1 MTPPETPVT
10 DPALQQL
17 LDGGLP
23 LPERQRFQPLR
34 MGLLG
39 IWEYD
44 EQVFFFYGGKL
55 ILRGHNGSGKTK
67 ALEVTSPLLLDGILS
82 ARRMDP
88 FGNAARSM
96 RDNILYRGHTQRI
109 SYVWTEYG
117 RVTESGE
124 FEYLTV
130 GIGMHAL
137 ASGKQA
143 LRDRWFFTTPG
154 RVGADFSLYDDDR
167 RPRNRA
173 QLEDVLGKEDVHER
187 AKHYR
192 EALAT
197 RLFGFSSSRLLSLVD
212 LLLTL
217 RRPKLSEDLTVSK
230 LSQLLRDGLPPVSG
244 LLLEDLAGKFDELAR
259 EREELQALVR
269 NKGHVD
275 TFLSSYSRLARRIV
289 RSEAE
294 GLVVAGAK
302 RSAAHRTQRE
312 KADELAEVRDR
323 VRQHEDE
330 RQRLQLRSNT
340 LQARVNELNS
350 SPEMEQRGLITELQ
364 KQQTVAEKLLR
375 KADTRHEEAVQ
386 GRDKAISEHETDQGE
401 LETALQQLTDA
412 EQHADRCAA
421 VTVLEVVHRD
431 QREGIRRTPETARDT
446 LMSHVHSR
454 TDILSRAAK
463 LAEGVAEARRNHD
476 SAAELCTRLG
486 ERLDT
491 TKQTCDGHEESLAQR
506 IRELRV
512 FLVEWSDRCRQL
524 QLTEQQLGDLLAA
537 VPSLGKDA
545 GTTLAELVAAEVRHI
560 ETALNAT
567 LAEQEAARK
576 GLQAQHREITADRG
590 RVAAQ
595 EDSVPPAPFTPR
607 RTRTAELGDGAP
619 LWKLL
624 EFAPTVTAQQ
634 AAQLEAALLGAGLL
648 DAWVTSDGRALSHDT
663 LETVLVAVDEQ
674 EAPAR
679 SVVDAIHPVDHPLVP
694 AAVTRR
700 ILSSIT
706 LGDQDTTHPHSMR
719 VGMDGTWHIG
729 AVHGRTTGTAAAY
742 IGATARAAER
752 KRRLEALDL
761 QLHTLD
767 ASITELDAQ
776 ITGTRGRLDQLDTER
791 AETRDKDRDVR
802 EARHTLDGARALL
815 SALEL
820 EIRQAQTNTHA
831 LWEQWQDAERQL
843 DDYARPR
850 GVRPDFAS
858 IQQEQTSLA
867 RYASSVTELFHAA
880 NGHLTR
886 SASARRSQQRLT
898 EISGQLSK
906 RVQELAEA
914 HSDLEDRKEQLRVR
928 TELVGASVDKV
939 LADLATA
946 SKELAAAKDA
956 LEENHGES
964 KQTSERVGTLVSTVA
979 AAMKECTALDEQYQ
993 KVVEDYRRLGQCRYL
1008 ELAGVNAASA
1018 DGLAEVE
1025 AQARA
1030 AVSQL
1035 ADEPW
1040 SEAALNQARTD
1051 ADTQFRL
1058 LQSELDG
1065 PDWRPRAAYDGS
1077 LFLVTLLHNGENRSV
1092 PEAQD
1097 IMTNEIHTRRGY
1109 LSDEEHE
1116 LFTEVLLGRLGD
1128 HLRRRR
1134 AEADSLIQRMN
1145 TLLQQVPTSSGHLMK
1160 LIWEPD
1166 PRQDQDV
1173 LDALDSLD
1181 GQLTEH
1187 LSADARERLI
1197 RFLVERVEAARDS
1210 ESSADWR
1217 AHLRDALDY
1226 RSWSRIRIRHKA
1238 GPDQKWTNLTDQ
1250 KQQRGSGGE
1259 QAVALQ
1265 LPLFVAAAAHYEGA
1279 AATAPRPIYLDEA
1292 FAGIDTKMRGR
1303 CMGLLTQLDLDVVLA
1318 SHDEWG
1324 FHQEVPK
1331 VATYQLFRHSG
1342 LPGVLTTPVLWDGAK
1357 RHPLPDPALRQDT
1370 AFDMGLD
1377 WDDEEDLLDEE
1388 FATDEETET
1397 EDDDYAFDDK
1407 DTADDQEG

>member
-1 MTPPETPVT
+1 MTPSETAVT

-23 LPERQRFQPLR
+23 IPERQRFQPLR

-96 RDNILYRGHTQRI
+96 RDNVLYRGHAQRI

-130 GIGMHAL
+130 GIGVHAL

-143 LRDRWFFTTPG
+143 LRDKWFFTTSQ

-173 QLEDVLGKEDVHER
+173 QLEEVLGKEDVHER

-197 RLFGFSSSRLLSLVD
+197 RLFGFSSSRLLALVD

-217 RRPKLSEDLTVSK
+217 RRPKLSEDLTVAK
-230 LSQLLRDGLPPVSG
+230 LSQLLRDGLPPVSS
-244 LLLEDLAGKFDELAR
+244 LVLEDLAGKFDELAR
-259 EREELQALVR
+259 EREELRALVR

-275 TFLSSYSRLARRIV
+275 TFLPFYGQLARRIV
-289 RSEAE
+289 RNEAE
-294 GLVVAGAK
+294 GLVATGAQ
-302 RSAAHRTQRE
+302 RSTAHRTQRA
-312 KADELAEVRDR
+312 KADELAGARDQ
-323 VRQHEDE
+323 VRQLGTE
-330 RQRLQLRSNT
+330 RQRLQLHTNT
-340 LQARVNELNS
+340 LQTRVNELNN

-364 KQQTVAEKLLR
+364 KQVTAAEELLR
-375 KADTRHEEAVQ
+375 KANARHEEAVE
-386 GRDKAISEHETDQGE
+386 GRDKAAGEDEVEQGE
-401 LETALQQLTDA
+401 LEMALQQLSA
-412 EQHADRCAA
+412 ADQWADKCAA
-421 VTVLEVVHRD
+421 VTALEVVHRD
-431 QREGIRRTPETARDT
+431 QREVIRHIPETARDT
-446 LMSHVHSR
+446 LMGHVNSR
-454 TDILSRAAK
+454 TEILSRAAK
-463 LAEGVAEARRNHD
+463 LAEGVAEAHRKHD
-476 SAAELCTRLG
+476 SAAELCSRLG

-491 TKQTCDGHEESLAQR
+491 AKQTCDGHEENLAQR
-506 IRELRV
+506 IRELRA
-512 FLVEWSDRCRQL
+512 FLVEWSEQCRQL
-524 QLTEQQLGDLLAA
+524 RLTEDQLGDLLAA
-537 VPSLGKDA
+537 VPVLGKDA
-545 GTTLAELVAAEVRHI
+545 AITLAELVAAEARHV
-560 ETALNAT
+560 EGALNAT
-567 LAEQEAARK
+567 LAEQKASRK
-576 GLQAQHREITADRG
+576 GLQAKHRELTAERA
-590 RVAAQ
+590 RVSAE
-595 EDSVPPAPFTPR
+595 EDALPPAPLTPR
-607 RTRTAELGDGAP
+607 RSRTADLGDGAP

-624 EFAPTVTAQQ
+624 EFAPTVTDQQ

-648 DAWVTSDGRALSHDT
+648 DAWVTTDGRALSRDT
-663 LETVLVAVDEQ
+663 LETVLIALDER
-674 EAPAR
+674 EAPAP
-679 SVVDAIHPVDHPLVP
+679 SVIDVILPVEHPLVP

-700 ILSSIT
+700 ILGSIA
-706 LGDQDTTHPHSMR
+706 LDDQDTTHPHAMR
-719 VGMDGTWHIG
+719 VGMDGTWRIG

-761 QLHTLD
+761 QLHALD
-767 ASITELDAQ
+767 ASITELDSQ
-776 ITGTRGRLDQLDTER
+776 ITGTRGRLDQLDTEC
-791 AETRDKDRDVR
+791 AETRDKDRTVR
-802 EARHTLDGARALL
+802 EARHALDGARALL
-815 SALEL
+815 SGLEL
-820 EIRQAQTNTHA
+820 EIQQAQTNKHA

-850 GVRPDFAS
+850 GVRPDHAA
-858 IQQEQTSLA
+858 ILQEQQSLA
-867 RYASSVTELFHAA
+867 RYANSVTSLFHAA
-880 NGHLTR
+880 KEHLAR
-886 SASARRSQQRLT
+886 SKSARRSGQRLIDT
-898 EISGQLSK
+898 SAQLQK

-914 HSDLEDRKEQLRVR
+914 QIDLEDRKEQLKVR
-928 TELVGASVDKV
+928 TELVGADVDKV
-939 LADLATA
+939 LADLAAATKKL
-946 SKELAAAKDA
+946 SAAKDA
-956 LEENHGES
+956 LEDNHS
-964 KQTSERVGTLVSTVA
+964 KSTQISEKVGTLVGAVDA
-979 AAMKECTALDEQYQ
+979 ATKECTALDEKYESTV
-993 KVVEDYRRLGQCRYL
+993 KNYRRLGEYGYL
-1008 ELAGVNAASA
+1008 ELAGVYAAGT
-1018 DGLAEVE
+1018 DGLTEVE

-1035 ADEPW
+1035 ADELW
-1040 SEAALNQARTD
+1040 TEAALNEARTD
-1051 ADTQFRL
+1051 TDTQFRL

-1065 PDWRPRAAYDGS
+1065 PDWRPRATYDGT

-1092 PEAQD
+1092 PDAQD
-1097 IMTNEIHTRRGY
+1097 IMANEIHTRRSY
-1109 LSDEEHE
+1109 LSDEEHG

-1134 AEADSLIQRMN
+1134 ARAKSLIEHMN

-1166 PRQDQDV
+1166 PSQDQDV

-1181 GQLTEH
+1181 GQSSEH
-1187 LSADARERLI
+1187 LSEDAREQLI
-1197 RFLVERVEAARDS
+1197 RFLVERVETARDN
-1210 ESSADWR
+1210 ESGADWR
-1217 AHLRDALDY
+1217 THLREALDY
-1226 RSWSRIRIRHKA
+1226 RAWSRIRIRHKA
-1238 GPDQKWTNLTDQ
+1238 GPDQSWTNLTDQ

-1265 LPLFVAAAAHYEGA
+1265 LPLFVAAAAHYQGA

-1342 LPGVLTTPVLWDGAK
+1342 LPGVLTTPILWDGAE
-1357 RHPLPDPALRQDT
+1357 RHVLPDPALRQDT

-1388 FATDEETET
+1388 FAEDEETEA
-1397 EDDDYAFDDK
+1397 ENDDYTFGEEDA
-1407 DTADDQEG
+1407 ADDEKG

>member
-1 MTPPETPVT
+1 VT
-10 DPALQQL
+10 APALQQL

-23 LPERQRFQPLR
+23 IPERERFQPLR

-96 RDNILYRGHTQRI
+96 RDNVLYRGHAQRI

-130 GIGMHAL
+130 GIGVHAL

-143 LRDRWFFTTPG
+143 LRDKWFFTTSQ

-173 QLEDVLGKEDVHER
+173 QLEEILGKGDVHER

-192 EALAT
+192 EVLAT
-197 RLFGFSSSRLLSLVD
+197 RLFGFSSSRLLALVD

-217 RRPKLSEDLTVSK
+217 RRPKLSEDLTVAK
-230 LSQLLRDGLPPVSG
+230 LSQLLRDGLPPVSS
-244 LLLEDLAGKFDELAR
+244 LVLEDLAGKFDELAR

-275 TFLSSYSRLARRIV
+275 TFLSFYGQLARRIV
-289 RSEAE
+289 RREAE
-294 GLVVAGAK
+294 GLAATGAR
-302 RSAAHRTQRE
+302 RSTAHRTQRA
-312 KADELAEVRDR
+312 KADELAGARDQ
-323 VRQHEDE
+323 VRQLETE
-330 RQRLQLRSNT
+330 RQRLQLHSNT
-340 LQARVNELNS
+340 LQTRVNELNN
-350 SPEMEQRGLITELQ
+350 SPEMEQRGLITALQ
-364 KQQTVAEKLLR
+364 KQVTAAEELLR
-375 KADTRHEEAVQ
+375 KANARHEEAVE
-386 GRDKAISEHETDQGE
+386 GRDKAADEDEAEQGE
-401 LETALQQLTDA
+401 LETALEQLNA
-412 EQHADRCAA
+412 ADQWADQCVA
-421 VTVLEVVHRD
+421 VTALEVVHRD
-431 QREGIRRTPETARDT
+431 QREIIRRTPETARDT
-446 LMSHVHSR
+446 LMGHVNSR
-454 TDILSRAAK
+454 TEILSRAAK
-463 LAEGVAEARRNHD
+463 LAEGVAEAHRKHD
-476 SAAELCTRLG
+476 SAAELCSRLG

-491 TKQTCDGHEESLAQR
+491 AKQTCDGHEENLAQR
-506 IRELRV
+506 IRELRA
-512 FLVEWSDRCRQL
+512 FLVEWSEQCWQL
-524 QLTEQQLGDLLAA
+524 QLTEEQLGDLLAA
-537 VPSLGKDA
+537 VPVLGKDA
-545 GTTLAELVAAEVRHI
+545 VVTLAELVAAKARHV
-560 ETALNAT
+560 EGALNAT
-567 LAEQEAARK
+567 LAEQKASQK
-576 GLQAQHREITADRG
+576 GLQAKHRELTAERT
-590 RVAAQ
+590 RVAAE
-595 EDSVPPAPFTPR
+595 EDALPPAPLTPR
-607 RTRTAELGDGAP
+607 RTRTADLGDGAP

-624 EFAPTVTAQQ
+624 EFAPTVTDQQ

-648 DAWVTSDGRALSHDT
+648 DAWVTGDGRALSRDT
-663 LETVLVAVDEQ
+663 LETVLIALDER

-679 SVVDAIHPVDHPLVP
+679 SVVDVILPVDHPLVP

-700 ILSSIT
+700 ILGSIA
-706 LGDQDTTHPHSMR
+706 LDDQDTTHPHSMR
-719 VGMDGTWHIG
+719 VGMDGTWRIG

-761 QLHTLD
+761 QLHALD

-776 ITGTRGRLDQLDTER
+776 ITGTRGRLDQLDTEC
-791 AETRDKDRDVR
+791 AETRDKDRTVR
-802 EARHTLDGARALL
+802 EARHALDGARALL
-815 SALEL
+815 SGLEL
-820 EIRQAQTNTHA
+820 EIQQAQTNKHG

-843 DDYARPR
+843 VDYARPR
-850 GVRPDFAS
+850 GVRPDHAS
-858 IQQEQTSLA
+858 ILQEQQSLA
-867 RYASSVTELFHAA
+867 RYANSVTSLFHAA
-880 NGHLTR
+880 KEHLAR
-886 SASARRSQQRLT
+886 SNSARRSGQRLI
-898 EISGQLSK
+898 EISAQLQK

-914 HSDLEDRKEQLRVR
+914 HIDLEDRKEQLKVR
-928 TELVGASVDKV
+928 TELVGADVDKV
-939 LADLATA
+939 LADLAA
-946 SKELAAAKDA
+946 AAKQLSAAKDA
-956 LEENHGES
+956 LEDNHS
-964 KQTSERVGTLVSTVA
+964 KSTQISEQVGTLVGAVEA
-979 AAMKECTALDEQYQ
+979 ATKECTALDEQHESAV
-993 KVVEDYRRLGQCRYL
+993 KNYRRLGEYGYL
-1008 ELAGVNAASA
+1008 ELAGVNAAGT
-1018 DGLAEVE
+1018 DGLTEVE

-1040 SEAALNQARTD
+1040 TEAALNEARTD
-1051 ADTQFRL
+1051 TDTQFRL

-1065 PDWRPRAAYDGS
+1065 PDWRPRATYDGT

-1097 IMTNEIHTRRGY
+1097 IMANEIHTRRSY
-1109 LSDEEHE
+1109 LSDEEHG

-1134 AEADSLIQRMN
+1134 ARAKSLIEHMN

-1166 PRQDQDV
+1166 PSQDQDV

-1181 GQLTEH
+1181 GQSSEH
-1187 LSADARERLI
+1187 LSEDARERLI
-1197 RFLVERVEAARDS
+1197 RFLVERVETARDN
-1210 ESSADWR
+1210 ESGADWR
-1217 AHLRDALDY
+1217 THLREALDY
-1226 RSWSRIRIRHKA
+1226 RAWSRIRIRHKA
-1238 GPDQKWTNLTDQ
+1238 GPDQNWTNLTDQ

-1265 LPLFVAAAAHYEGA
+1265 LPLFVAAAAHYQGA

-1324 FHQEVPK
+1324 FHREVPK

-1342 LPGVLTTPVLWDGAK
+1342 LPGVLTTPILWDGAE
-1357 RHPLPDPALRQDT
+1357 RHVLPDPALRQDT
-1370 AFDMGLD
+1370 AFDIGLD
-1377 WDDEEDLLDEE
+1377 WGDEEDLLDEE
-1388 FATDEETET
+1388 FAEDEEIEAENGDYMFDE
-1397 EDDDYAFDDK
+1397 EDASDDE
-1407 DTADDQEG
+1407 EG